1 MNFAISIGEIKEVTM
16 TWIYSL
22 NHRQEMKKEFWWGYF
37 LESIHLENNKG
48 DGRITLMDLREIG
61 CEEVNLIELGP
72 MAAFIVSSVDY
83 VYSVARELHLGK

>member
-61 CEEVNLIELGP
+61 CEDKKWMELAQIHVQWKDFAILNLWVQFPEC
-72 MAAFIVSSVDY
+72 
-83 VYSVARELHLGK
+83 